1 MNIGIAIK
9 LAGFISIIF
18 ISASFITGLFLRKL
32 RMKITH
38 HKILAGLGVGFAIVH
53 FLIILIVEYIL
64 V

>member
-18 ISASFITGLFLRKL
+18 VSATFITGLFLRKFK
-32 RMKITH
+32 MKVIH
-38 HKILAGLGVGFAIVH
+38 HKILAGLGVGFGILH
-53 FLIILIVEYIL
+53 FLIILIVQYIL